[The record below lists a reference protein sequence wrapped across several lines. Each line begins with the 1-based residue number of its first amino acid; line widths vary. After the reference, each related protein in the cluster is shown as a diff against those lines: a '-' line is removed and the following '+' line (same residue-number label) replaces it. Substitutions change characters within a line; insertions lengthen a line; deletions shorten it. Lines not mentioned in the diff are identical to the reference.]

1 MALQL
6 VEAAVDRIDGER
18 GGEGDF
24 RRSGFGEFGDGCVGR
39 LQLGEIGSKF
49 GFALLFCEL
58 LDFRLLNLYLCF
70 LFLIVIFI
78 IIFLLILLVL

>member
-6 VEAAVDRIDGER
+6 VEAAVGRIDGER

-39 LQLGEIGSKF
+39 LQLGEIDSKF
-49 GFALLFCEL
+49 GFALLLCEL

-70 LFLIVIFI
+70 FFLIVI
-78 IIFLLILLVL
+78 IFLLLLFVL